1 MLFTQADV
9 ARQLKVA
16 RATISLA
23 TEQGRL
29 NHVLL
34 PGHKKPRYTQNHIDK
49 FLAAEERGPKPK
61 ASDDGY

>member
-1 MLFTQADV
+1 
-9 ARQLKVA
+9 VA
-16 RATISLA
+16 RATINLA

-49 FLAAEERGPKPK
+49 FLAAEERGKD
-61 ASDDGY
+61 AGDDRFS

>member
-1 MLFTQADV
+1 MLFTQAGI

-16 RATISLA
+16 RVTISLA

-34 PGHKKPRYTQNHIDK
+34 TGHKKTRYTQNHIDK
-49 FLAAEERGPKPK
+49 FLAAEKRGKD
-61 ASDDGY
+61 AGDDRFS

>member
-1 MLFTQADV
+1 MLMTQADV
-9 ARQLKVA
+9 ARKLKVA

-49 FLAAEERGPKPK
+49 FLAAEEHGANTK
-61 ASDDGY
+61 APDDGD